1 MAAELLVLVKHDCE
15 VCDQVLPVLDAAAAA
30 GAPMRILSQSSPED
44 TAAQAHRV
52 GLHAVPD
59 VDVDLI
65 VSARFDPEAVPA
77 VVLLDGGEERGRVEG
92 LQRAR
97 LAELARRAGAE
108 LALDGLP
115 ELRPGCASRTRDPDV
130 AAALAARRARAEGR
144 LRARTPEV
152 GALEDA
158 FEALHDRGFSDGLP
172 VVPPTPERVVAMLEH
187 TRRDP
192 QEVVGAV
199 PPYGGE
205 ATVEKVAINAV
216 LAGCPPA
223 TLPIVL
229 AAVEAACVEAFAWH
243 GLIATTYPAGPT
255 VIVSGPV
262 TVKLVPPREAAT
274 AAVATAEASQAGRS
288 PASRRSGASIRI
300 AARNR

>member
-1 MAAELLVLVKHDCE
+1 MCISAGSHSGRILSSFGSVDILVLVKHDCE

-52 GLHAVPD
+52 GLHAVPH

-77 VVLLDGGEERGRVEG
+77 VLLLDGGEERGRVEG
-92 LQRAR
+92 LHRAR
-97 LAELARRAGAE
+97 LAELARKAGAE

-130 AAALAARRARAEGR
+130 AATLAARRARAEGR
-144 LRARTPEV
+144 LRARTLDV

-187 TRRDP
+187 TSRDP
-192 QEVVGAV
+192 QEVVGTV
-199 PPYGGE
+199 PP
-205 ATVEKVAINAV
+205 
-216 LAGCPPA
+216 
-223 TLPIVL
+223 
-229 AAVEAACVEAFAWH
+229 
-243 GLIATTYPAGPT
+243 
-255 VIVSGPV
+255 
-262 TVKLVPPREAAT
+262 
-274 AAVATAEASQAGRS
+274 
-288 PASRRSGASIRI
+288 
-300 AARNR
+300 